1 MTCHMFRTLDT
12 SLYKIIFPDDD
23 LWRPL
28 IIVFLKHRVE
38 DVEEDVDMVRLE
50 DEGRSEAKGA
60 SPIAARM
67 HSCKQDHIGSLVLSF
82 KA

>member
-1 MTCHMFRTLDT
+1 M
-12 SLYKIIFPDDD
+12 
-23 LWRPL
+23 
-28 IIVFLKHRVE
+28 
-38 DVEEDVDMVRLE
+38 EEDVDMVRLE